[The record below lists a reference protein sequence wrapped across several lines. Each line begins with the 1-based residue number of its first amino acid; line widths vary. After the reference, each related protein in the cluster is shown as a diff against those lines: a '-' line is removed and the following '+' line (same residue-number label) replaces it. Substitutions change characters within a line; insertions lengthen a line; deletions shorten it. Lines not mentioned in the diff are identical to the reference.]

1 MQTLRILA
9 RAAGHAATLALL
21 LGALWALLIVTP

>member
-9 RAAGHAATLALL
+9 TALGHAATLALL
-21 LGALWALLIVTP
+21 VGALWALLIVTP

>member
-1 MQTLRILA
+1 MQTLRTIA

>member
-1 MQTLRILA
+1 MQTLRTVA
-9 RAAGHAATLALL
+9 RVTGHAATLALL

>member
-1 MQTLRILA
+1 MIRTVATAL
-9 RAAGHAATLALL
+9 GHAATIALL